1 MKESKLESGNAVHL
15 ISPISHQTTGW
26 SGDTSAIHL
35 LPSNQAKM
43 ANFQMRSYSPA
54 TTGLSSMT
62 FGGIPTSLGG
72 FSLINADV
80 PMPVSRQYTTW
91 LNTAANQMPVSYAA
105 VQPSYTLTAVQ
116 PAVQNLE
123 LVSSAQPV
131 ELVSTA
137 VQPSALN
144 LVTGG
149 RTYGAVQLA
158 GATHATTNLQPVTAA
173 MASLQRKVEY
183 IPTGYTGEPAQ
194 TQVVNVPPNEQGI
207 HINFVSKSSP
217 LTVSSQHIPGEA
229 GQVHVSESEDE
240 PHRLVHN
247 VKKSVIQEVNEV
259 VQPYRILKQE
269 VKPTIEQSHTLV
281 PHGDTIP
288 LSGRASGIIS
298 AEVAQVHKAELG
310 DKQIVF
316 GAKPTSYLS
325 GALMSPQY
333 ATAYTTGAVAAPQMA
348 TYAYT
353 KPAAT
358 SFVAVP
364 TGSLSHYAANV
375 VAQPAAAMEKVAV
388 TEIAQPVTT
397 HQWSI
402 AQPASVMKFGTPV
415 SGYTTETKFVKPT
428 MTSSFHMGKPGAIH
442 SGLNLAGGKST
453 FGLAKMSTVSQPAS
467 FTWSS
472 GNKQFNSGLRTGIVR
487 Y

>member
-1 MKESKLESGNAVHL
+1 M
-15 ISPISHQTTGW
+15 
-26 SGDTSAIHL
+26 
-35 LPSNQAKM
+35 
-43 ANFQMRSYSPA
+43 
-54 TTGLSSMT
+54 
-62 FGGIPTSLGG
+62 
-72 FSLINADV
+72 
-80 PMPVSRQYTTW
+80 
-91 LNTAANQMPVSYAA
+91 
-105 VQPSYTLTAVQ
+105 
-116 PAVQNLE
+116 
-123 LVSSAQPV
+123 
-131 ELVSTA
+131 
-137 VQPSALN
+137 
-144 LVTGG
+144 
-149 RTYGAVQLA
+149 
-158 GATHATTNLQPVTAA
+158 
-173 MASLQRKVEY
+173 
-183 IPTGYTGEPAQ
+183 
-194 TQVVNVPPNEQGI
+194 
-207 HINFVSKSSP
+207 
-217 LTVSSQHIPGEA
+217 
-229 GQVHVSESEDE
+229 
-240 PHRLVHN
+240 
-247 VKKSVIQEVNEV
+247 NEV